1 MTADHDETSGFV
13 PPPFSF
19 AFMGHIATG
28 MVKAIVIALL
38 LWGLGLAGWTP
49 SVTLGTAITT
59 AFVVTIAVELA
70 TTGVERV
77 FVLRHQHPDPGS
89 VAMTLIV
96 AVLPLPISFL
106 IGALLGP
113 SNSWA
118 LVVMAV
124 TAAVYWAALVA
135 LERPWVQ
142 GDSEADIRR
151 KYEETKA
158 MTRDQLRP
166 E

>member
-1 MTADHDETSGFV
+1 MTDHERTSGFI

-19 AFMGHIATG
+19 ALMGHVATG
-28 MVKAIVIALL
+28 VVKAIVIALL
-38 LWGLGLAGWTP
+38 LWGLGSAGWAA
-49 SVTLGTAITT
+49 SVPVGTAILT
-59 AFVVTIAVELA
+59 ALVVMIPVELA
-70 TTGVERV
+70 TAGVERV

-89 VAMTLIV
+89 VPMTIIV
-96 AVLPLPISFL
+96 AVLPLPISFV
-106 IGALLGP
+106 IGLLLG
-113 SNSWA
+113 STLSWA

-124 TAAVYWAALVA
+124 TAVVYWAALVA

-142 GDSEADIRR
+142 GDSQADIRR

-158 MTRDQLRP
+158 MSRDQLRP